1 MTSSRQKSPIANP
14 ACLPASPTENRT
26 SIPPKIDSSSPTQLT
41 HRKSR
46 SRPSESHPPATH
58 GVPASPGSLF
68 SGSVWVHHDQPSLSL
83 SIMFSLSLS
92 LSLSLPT
99 NLSSHLSQSL
109 YSLKSHSLAL
119 SSLISLSHQC
129 PGEKKE
135 EEKKNG
141 REKKRKRCVADREG
155 DLDIIEEL
163 GYFFT

>member
-1 MTSSRQKSPIANP
+1 MEYR
-14 ACLPASPTENRT
+14 
-26 SIPPKIDSSSPTQLT
+26 PPLVLSSPV
-41 HRKSR
+41 R
-46 SRPSESHPPATH
+46 
-58 GVPASPGSLF
+58 
-68 SGSVWVHHDQPSLSL
+68 SGSTTISPLSL
-83 SIMFSLSLS
+83 SRSCSLSLS